1 MDIKKVAALFIVI
14 IASIVLIVGG
24 KHLLIPFM
32 VAFMV
37 FVFIREIRYLIDKI
51 PFFQKQV
58 PKWIK
63 STISFLIICSFFT
76 AVVRLIT
83 SNIQILSGS
92 LSIYE
97 ANIGII
103 IQSIN
108 ETFDI
113 DLLLLAK
120 GFTQGY
126 DYSGILIQ
134 VINSVRDLF
143 GKTVLVLIYVLF
155 LLLEESIFDA
165 KIKAIYPDEQRHSR
179 VTGILDKIKSSIRN
193 YITLKT
199 LTSFATGFL
208 SYFVLLMI
216 GVDAA
221 LFWAFLIFVLN
232 YIPTIGSLIATA
244 FPAIFALL
252 QFGEFWPLLLVVIF
266 VGAVQIIV
274 GSIIEPRLMGD
285 SFNISPLVVIISLS
299 FWGTLWGIIGFIL
312 SMPITVILI
321 IIFAEFP
328 STRPV
333 AIMLSENG
341 KVGEP
346 MQAKTKII
354 RW

>member
-1 MDIKKVAALFIVI
+1 MDIKKFAALFIVI
-14 IASIVLIVGG
+14 IALIVLLVGG

-37 FVFIREIRYLIDKI
+37 YVFIREIRHLLNKVPLIKDK
-51 PFFQKQV
+51 V
-58 PKWIK
+58 PNWIK
-63 STISFLIICSFFT
+63 SAISFLIICSFFT
-76 AVVRLIT
+76 VVVRLIS
-83 SNIQILSGS
+83 SNIQVLSGS
-92 LSIYE
+92 LPIYE
-97 ANIGII
+97 ENIGTII
-103 IQSIN
+103 NSIN
-108 ETFDI
+108 NTFEI
-113 DLLLLAK
+113 DLLLMVK

-126 DYSGILIQ
+126 DYSNILLQ
-134 VINSVRDLF
+134 VINSIRDLF
-143 GKTVLVLIYVLF
+143 GKTVLVLIYMLF

-165 KIKAIYPDEQRHSR
+165 KIKAIYPDPNNYQRIS
-179 VTGILDKIKSSIRN
+179 GILDKIKSSIRD
-193 YITLKT
+193 YITLKS

-208 SYFVLLMI
+208 SYFALLFI
-216 GVDAA
+216 GVDAPM
-221 LFWAFLIFVLN
+221 FWAFLIFVLN
-232 YIPTIGSLIATA
+232 YIPTIGSLIATS

-252 QFGEFWPLLLVVIF
+252 QFGEFWPLLLVVIL
-266 VGAVQIIV
+266 VGAIQIVV
-274 GSIIEPRLMGD
+274 GSIMEPRIMGD

-346 MQAKTKII
+346 LQSSSSII